1 MFIESLPDVEA
12 LAIFMADGSR
22 SMRETEL
29 KTGAPKHQCIALMT
43 QELLNAMDDPQYEFA
58 NATVAC
64 FSADSS
70 GAKVVSLLEDHNPY
84 TLKTYTQN
92 PHPDYW
98 DPLSPENC
106 TQGMGNLTPLGTAL
120 AWARAKAEQWVNAA
134 DGQVQRRAV
143 IYLLSDGMNNYGP
156 DGRAEKTA
164 IAAFNAACEKGHI
177 RLATIGYFQSEA
189 GHEPR
194 GGCRPAITARLAAE
208 SGCIFR
214 VRQCHRHSPLYSVDL
229 HSGDASRIKKALRAE
244 RIRP

>member
-1 MFIESLPDVEA
+1 MFIEGLPDVEA
-12 LAIFMADGSR
+12 LAILMADASR

-29 KTGAPKHQCIALMT
+29 KTGEPKHRCIALMT
-43 QELLNAMDDPQYEFA
+43 QEILNGMDDPQYEFA

-98 DPLSPENC
+98 DPLSPDNC

-164 IAAFNAACEKGHI
+164 IAAFNATCEKGYI
-177 RLATIGYFQSEA
+177 RLATIGYFQSPADTPPGTNPEEDA
-189 GHEPR
+189 GRQLLQDLPLN
-194 GGCRPAITARLAAE
+194 PSAYFE
-208 SGCIFR
+208 SDNATDM
-214 VRQCHRHSPLYSVDL
+214 VRYILSTTTQVMHH
-229 HSGDASRIKKALRAE
+229 A
-244 RIRP
+244 

>member
-1 MFIESLPDVEA
+1 MFIEGLPDVEA
-12 LAIFMADGSR
+12 LAILMADASR
-22 SMRETEL
+22 SMREIEL
-29 KTGAPKHQCIALMT
+29 KTGEPKHRCIASMI
-43 QELLNAMDDPQYEFA
+43 QEILNGMDDPQYEFA

-64 FSADSS
+64 FSADSG

-98 DPLSPENC
+98 DPLSPDNC

-164 IAAFNAACEKGHI
+164 IVDFNAACEKGYI
-177 RLATIGYFQSEA
+177 RLATIGYFQSPPGTNPEEDA
-189 GHEPR
+189 GRQFLQDLPLNLSAYFESDN
-194 GGCRPAITARLAAE
+194 AADM
-208 SGCIFR
+208 
-214 VRQCHRHSPLYSVDL
+214 VRYILSTTTQVMHH
-229 HSGDASRIKKALRAE
+229 A
-244 RIRP
+244 